1 MTPDFS
7 VTWSFRK
14 RFNILIYYQ
23 RWKPFLLLNI
33 FWEPVILVQKYS
45 CIKCQKQQHLFKVE
59 IFCNNVNYHSKVWG
73 QYVFFGISFLKEMN
87 AFIQQGLVLCIN
99 THMFFFQQWMVLNSN
114 FFNSLFLPQLSYPV
128 QWIMEA
134 VSKNVSNFLKFTSS
148 AAADVGTSSQR
159 MESAADVSRSL
170 HLSKSDIYQWLVLIV
185 LRFVEFYK
193 N

>member
-1 MTPDFS
+1 
-7 VTWSFRK
+7 
-14 RFNILIYYQ
+14 
-23 RWKPFLLLNI
+23 
-33 FWEPVILVQKYS
+33 
-45 CIKCQKQQHLFKVE
+45 
-59 IFCNNVNYHSKVWG
+59 
-73 QYVFFGISFLKEMN
+73 
-87 AFIQQGLVLCIN
+87 
-99 THMFFFQQWMVLNSN
+99 
-114 FFNSLFLPQLSYPV
+114 
-128 QWIMEA
+128 MEA

>member
-1 MTPDFS
+1 MY
-7 VTWSFRK
+7 K
-14 RFNILIYYQ
+14 
-23 RWKPFLLLNI
+23 
-33 FWEPVILVQKYS
+33 
-45 CIKCQKQQHLFKVE
+45 H
-59 IFCNNVNYHSKVWG
+59 
-73 QYVFFGISFLKEMN
+73 
-87 AFIQQGLVLCIN
+87 
-99 THMFFFQQWMVLNSN
+99 THVFFQQWMVLNSN

-193 N
+193 NLHQIMLCLLFQNSKPPCSTYCNSSYCCFTWLHVLYNNIDRLVQYFTAQ